1 MCELQVICELWCSVA
16 VFLGLWLWLS
26 LMGDCGVFVDCC
38 SAEQT
43 QKVADSSAMDTYTF
57 SNLVSSAAHMAGD
70 AYRVPSLWG
79 SWSCIELW
87 ATGCSD
93 CQW

>member
-1 MCELQVICELWCSVA
+1 MASQDPLPTSANQTASE
-16 VFLGLWLWLS
+16 
-26 LMGDCGVFVDCC
+26 

-43 QKVADSSAMDTYTF
+43 QKVAGSSAMDTYTV

-70 AYRVPSLWG
+70 AYRAPSLWG

-93 CQW
+93 RQW